1 MTLIAQRSMA
11 KWPRGKTA
19 SNATVRPRFL
29 GPDHTF
35 ERTEVMTVNCD
46 PEIDQRVASAAA
58 HWSHRFVTNG
68 VPLADFQDVTG
79 SIQSWDAWCAAWV
92 DRGAIHETLAQE
104 AADAGYTRSAAGH
117 WTTAA
122 VCHHFGKFLFVHDRA
137 QMKAAHD
144 RAIAARNAALPLLD
158 SSGERVAIPYGYHT
172 LYANLRLPRGVDRPP
187 IVLMVMGLDS
197 AKEEMHT
204 NEQVF
209 LDRGMATLAVDGPGQ
224 GEAEYDLPICPEF
237 ERPVAAVID
246 WLETRNDIDPD
257 RIGIWGVS
265 LGGYS
270 APRAAAY
277 EPRIKACI
285 SLTGPFDFAEAFDR
299 APPLTR
305 SAFIARTF
313 SSGPETARDVAARM
327 TLTDAA
333 PLIRCPLHVVGGA
346 LDRVL
351 PPEHAERL
359 AKATSGPVVLTM
371 IHDGT
376 HVANNR
382 PYKYRP
388 LVADWMSEI
397 LAS

>member
-1 MTLIAQRSMA
+1 MNEADDTLKDTR
-11 KWPRGKTA
+11 
-19 SNATVRPRFL
+19 L
-29 GPDHTF
+29 
-35 ERTEVMTVNCD
+35 
-46 PEIDQRVASAAA
+46 ASATA

-79 SIQSWDAWCAAWV
+79 SLQTWDGWCAAWV
-92 DRGAIHETLAQE
+92 DRGHIHNALAQQ
-104 AADAGYTRSAAGH
+104 ASQVGHMRSAAGH
-117 WTTAA
+117 WNTAA
-122 VCHHFGKFLFVHDRA
+122 VCYHFGKFLFVHDRA

-144 RAIAARNAALPLLD
+144 LAIAARNAALPHLD
-158 SSGERVAIPYGYHT
+158 PPGERVAIPYGERT
-172 LYANLRLPRGVDRPP
+172 LYANLRCPRGVVRPP
-187 IVLMVMGLDS
+187 VVVMVMGLDS

-204 NEQVF
+204 NEQLF
-209 LDRGMATLAVDGPGQ
+209 LDRGMATLAFDGPGQ

-237 ERPVAAVID
+237 EKPVAAAID
-246 WLETRNDIDPD
+246 WLETRDDIDPE

-305 SAFIARTF
+305 NAFIARSF
-313 SSGPETARDVAARM
+313 SDSPEAARDVAARM
-327 TLTDAA
+327 TLLEAA

-359 AKATSGPVVLTM
+359 ANSASGLTVLTM
-371 IHDGT
+371 IPDGT

-388 LVADWMSEI
+388 RVADWMSEI
-397 LAS
+397 LKP

>member
-1 MTLIAQRSMA
+1 MTAQSQ
-11 KWPRGKTA
+11 T
-19 SNATVRPRFL
+19 
-29 GPDHTF
+29 DI
-35 ERTEVMTVNCD
+35 D
-46 PEIDQRVASAAA
+46 PRVASAAA

-79 SIQSWDAWCAAWV
+79 SITRWDDWCAAWV
-92 DRGAIHETLAQE
+92 ARGEVHEGLARE
-104 AADAGYTRSAAGH
+104 AEKAGHFFSASQH
-117 WTTAA
+117 WTTAG

-144 RAIAARNAALPLLD
+144 RAIAARLAALPHLD
-158 SSGERVAIPYGYHT
+158 PPGERVAIPYGDHT
-172 LYANLRLPRGVDRPP
+172 LYGILRRPRGISRPP
-187 IVLMVMGLDS
+187 VVLMIMGLDS

-237 ERPVAAVID
+237 ERPVAAMVD
-246 WLETRNDIDPD
+246 WIETRDDLD
-257 RIGIWGVS
+257 TARIGIWGVS

-277 EPRIKACI
+277 EKRIRACI

-305 SAFIARTF
+305 AAF
-313 SSGPETARDVAARM
+313 TARAYAASEDEARAVAARM
-327 TLTDAA
+327 TLAEAA
-333 PLIRCPLHVVGGA
+333 PLITCPLHVVGGA

-351 PPEHAERL
+351 PPDHAARL
-359 AKATSGPVVLTM
+359 AEAASGPVMLTM
-371 IHDGT
+371 VPDGT
-376 HVANNR
+376 HVVNNR

-388 LVADWMSEI
+388 QVADWMAEA